1 MKNKKSYIVLLI
13 IIILLI
19 LVTIFVSERCGVST
33 SKLEQDARKSQRIS
47 ADWLVAKDTTN
58 EIGALLFYDKDLNSH
73 TFSIYLKRDGFYYGY
88 FFYSGGS
95 LGAIESGIQGFSY
108 EGKGMALFSMNEK
121 KVAKIEVDSGEMVE
135 TITVN
140 PFEPFSI
147 IIPSYNNDNSI
158 SLYTSDGEEVAIDNI
173 MGY

>member
-1 MKNKKSYIVLLI
+1 M
-13 IIILLI
+13 
-19 LVTIFVSERCGVST
+19 
-33 SKLEQDARKSQRIS
+33 
-47 ADWLVAKDTTN
+47 
-58 EIGALLFYDKDLNSH
+58 ALL
-73 TFSIYLKRDGFYYGY
+73 
-88 FFYSGGS
+88 
-95 LGAIESGIQGFSY
+95 
-108 EGKGMALFSMNEK
+108 SMNEK

>member
-1 MKNKKSYIVLLI
+1 MKSKKS
-13 IIILLI
+13 IIILFVVIILLLI
-19 LVTIFVSERCGVST
+19 TTFVSNRCGVSK

-47 ADWLVAKDTTN
+47 TDWLVVKDTTN
-58 EIGALLFYDKDLNSH
+58 EIGALLFYDKELNRH

-108 EGKGMALFSMNEK
+108 EGKGMALLSMNK
-121 KVAKIEVDSGEMVE
+121 KRIAKIEVESGKGVE
-135 TITVN
+135 TITVD
-140 PFEPFSI
+140 PFEPFAI
-147 IIPSYNNDNSI
+147 IIPPNSNI
-158 SLYTSDGEEVAIDNI
+158 VSLYNSDGEEVAIDNI